1 MYKILI
7 ILCLLLLG
15 CDSRVVTN
23 RMVVVNEMSR
33 FTDLTC
39 IYEVINKNRDGDG
52 IYSDDAYYGYF
63 EDKCNKFQIG
73 DIIKLV
79 AVKVDSLKVDSLK

>member
-15 CDSRVVTN
+15 CDSRVITN
-23 RMVVVNEMSR
+23 SNVVVNEIRS
-33 FTDLTC
+33 FTDSTC
-39 IYEVINKNRDGDG
+39 IYEVVNKNNVGG
-52 IYSDDAYYGYF
+52 IYSDDAMYGYL

-73 DIIKLV
+73 DTIMLV
-79 AVKVDSLKVDSLK
+79 AVKVDSLKGN